1 MKRAMIYL
9 LCLAALPWLGGCN
22 SIYSNYREIENLL
35 VVRSVG
41 FDREDGGTRFSSR
54 PPQTMT
60 ASRYA

>member
-1 MKRAMIYL
+1 MYL

-41 FDREDGGTRFSSR
+41 FDREDGGTRFSL
-54 PPQTMT
+54 

>member
-1 MKRAMIYL
+1 MYL

-41 FDREDGGTRFSSR
+41 FDREDGGTPSR
-54 PPQTMT
+54 PPQTTT